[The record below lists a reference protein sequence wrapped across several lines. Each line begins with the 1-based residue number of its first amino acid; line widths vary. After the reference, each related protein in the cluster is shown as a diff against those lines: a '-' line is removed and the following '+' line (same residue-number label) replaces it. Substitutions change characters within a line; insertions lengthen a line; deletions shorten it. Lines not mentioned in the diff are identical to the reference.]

1 MGRPGIPQGAGYR
14 GLFAQMGFG
23 GELSELKR
31 RRDRG
36 TALPEL
42 VAAVSDEMLQA
53 VGYYGP
59 AGPAPAAFARL
70 SEGLDEAIV
79 RIITTRP
86 GLEPVVR
93 AMTALTPSLIRKRN
107 RPAQM
112 AGERPIPRCS
122 VTCGRPG

>member
-1 MGRPGIPQGAGYR
+1 M
-14 GLFAQMGFG
+14 
-23 GELSELKR
+23 
-31 RRDRG
+31 
-36 TALPEL
+36 PEL

-70 SEGLDEAIV
+70 SAGLDEAIV

-93 AMTALTPSLIRKRN
+93 AMTALTPPLIMEAKQAS
-107 RPAQM
+107 PD
-112 AGERPIPRCS
+112 
-122 VTCGRPG
+122 GR